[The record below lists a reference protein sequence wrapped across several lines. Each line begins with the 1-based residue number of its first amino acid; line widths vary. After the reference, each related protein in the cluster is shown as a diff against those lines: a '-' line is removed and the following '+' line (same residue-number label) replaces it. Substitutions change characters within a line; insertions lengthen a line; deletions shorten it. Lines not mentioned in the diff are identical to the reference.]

1 MKLPKSKFL
10 NALTDNA
17 LMLAVKEGKV
27 DKLGLLYE
35 RHKKWVFNFF
45 MQMNSNRDLSE
56 DLVQNVFMRMLKYK
70 NTYNEESKFVTWMFQ
85 IARNVSHD
93 HFRKNEKYRTTED
106 MDRVSYKLGQTDS
119 IEQTIEQN
127 ESKRLLHTA
136 LQQLP
141 TDKREV
147 LVLSKLKELKYKE
160 VGAIIGCSE
169 DAARTKAHRAL
180 KDLKQIYTTM
190 QNNSYGY

>member
-119 IEQTIEQN
+119 IEQTIEHN

-160 VGAIIGCSE
+160 VGTIIGCSE

-180 KDLKQIYTTM
+180 KDLKQIYINM